1 MKSGKE
7 KQRPNSKRH
16 LDSALQRIYG
26 AGASLVQVRM
36 AMANTIVGQLLPD
49 VVIKGGTSLRIR
61 YGRNSSRNT
70 IDCDV
75 ARREEL
81 DEFISRLR
89 TSLAQGWNGFS
100 GELVIKKPAK
110 PRGIPFEYVMQPFE
124 VKISYLGRSWCT
136 VLLEVGTNEIGLA
149 DTPEMHPVA
158 ADIAELFTTLGF
170 PPPKPLPLMPLTFQ
184 VAQKLHG
191 VSSVGSDRVRDL
203 IDLQLIL
210 ARESLDMRETR
221 EICERLFKY
230 RKCQSWPPTIVKGS
244 QWDILYELQKGALD
258 VLPTCDAAIEWANK
272 LIKKIA
278 TTTSL

>member
-1 MKSGKE
+1 MKSGRE
-7 KQRPNSKRH
+7 VQRPNSKRH

-61 YGRNSSRNT
+61 YGRNCSRNT

-81 DEFISRLR
+81 DEFITHLR
-89 TSLAQGWNGFS
+89 TSLAQGWHGFS

-124 VKISYLGRSWCT
+124 VKVSYLGRSWCT
-136 VLLEVGTNEIGLA
+136 VILEVGTNEIGLA
-149 DTPEMHPVA
+149 DTPEMYPVA
-158 ADIAELFTTLGF
+158 SDITELFTALGF

-210 ARESLDMRETR
+210 SKESLDMKTIRGL
-221 EICERLFKY
+221 CERLFKY
-230 RKCQSWPPTIVKGS
+230 RKCQAWPPTIVKGA
-244 QWDILYELQKGALD
+244 QWDTLYAAQKGTLE
-258 VLPTCDAAIEWANK
+258 VLSTCDAAIEWANK
-272 LIKKIA
+272 LIKQIA
-278 TTTSL
+278 TA